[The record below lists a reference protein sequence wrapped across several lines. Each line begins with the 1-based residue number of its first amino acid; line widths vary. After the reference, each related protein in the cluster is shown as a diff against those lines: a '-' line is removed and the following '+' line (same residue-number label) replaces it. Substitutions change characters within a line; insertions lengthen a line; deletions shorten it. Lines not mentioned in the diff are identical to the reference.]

1 MKFIRGI
8 DQQEAKMTSGADF
21 GTSELTCLTIIIN
34 GFPFPFTVEYFYQQE
49 DFDDDREYKRKE
61 IYKPLA
67 LNYAPSDYE
76 SIKDMYK
83 TNVTE

>member
-49 DFDDDREYKRKE
+49 DFDDDRE
-61 IYKPLA
+61 
-67 LNYAPSDYE
+67 
-76 SIKDMYK
+76 
-83 TNVTE
+83 